1 LNCQMILISMNIL
14 NTVLR
19 LCRTIKSMPEHM
31 SVAGAIT
38 IIVIE
43 PVLVCIVPLLMLML
57 CDFKISFNVL
67 SKR

>member
-1 LNCQMILISMNIL
+1 
-14 NTVLR
+14 
-19 LCRTIKSMPEHM
+19 MPEHM